1 MIRNEESKLNK
12 IEIKPTTENVIE
24 MLDKNAIGRNQYI
37 SAFLEMLDNIDDNF
51 TIFIN
56 GDWGTGKTFFVK
68 QVYTLLTYYNQ
79 YINNEVE
86 NFRPKIENIL
96 KQNDLKDNLNPN
108 IEFPN

>member
-51 TIFIN
+51 TIFIIFN
-56 GDWGTGKTFFVK
+56 VFF
-68 QVYTLLTYYNQ
+68 
-79 YINNEVE
+79 
-86 NFRPKIENIL
+86 
-96 KQNDLKDNLNPN
+96 
-108 IEFPN
+108 FPNNLRIRPDINKIAPPFQFIPVASV

>member
-68 QVYTLLTYYNQ
+68 QVYTLSL
-79 YINNEVE
+79 IH
-86 NFRPKIENIL
+86 I
-96 KQNDLKDNLNPN
+96 
-108 IEFPN
+108 